1 VRISILNFF
10 SPPDEV
16 LTLAKY
22 CDLESCFH
30 RFWIGEHHS
39 PRQVADPLTL
49 AILIAGVTSRI
60 RTGTGA
66 ISLQLRNPYMVA
78 ETALMAEA
86 FLPGR
91 IDLGVT
97 KAAGLDLDPAVL
109 RLLTIDAEPTST
121 LSYEQRISVMR
132 DTLLHE
138 TDTPPFFDPRS
149 PHAPPMFLMAT
160 NAQRAIQ
167 AAQLGVGMVSS
178 FHHGGTLESIRGMTQ
193 AYKAQFTP
201 NAMFARPASLA
212 VVSGYIT
219 DIAEHSRQ
227 AEQVEQQRRAETRAG
242 APRRSVSV
250 FASGL
255 DGARQLRDLGAAAGV
270 DEILFLC
277 LGDDCRE
284 CYASLSKGWRLT
296 QVGANE

>member
-1 VRISILNFF
+1 LRISILNFF
-10 SPPDEV
+10 SPPDDV
-16 LTLAKY
+16 LALAKF
-22 CDLESCFH
+22 CDLECCFH

-49 AILIAGVTSRI
+49 AILVAGVTSRI

-66 ISLQLRNPYMVA
+66 ISLLFRNPYMVA
-78 ETALMAEA
+78 ETALMAET

-109 RLLTIDAEPTST
+109 RLLTGDAEQDSAQ
-121 LSYEQRISVMR
+121 SYEQRISILR
-132 DTLLHE
+132 DTLLRK
-138 TDTPPFFDPRS
+138 TDTPPFFDPRL

-167 AAQLGVGMVSS
+167 AGQLGIGMVSS
-178 FHHGGTLESIRGMTQ
+178 FHHGGTLESIRAMTQ
-193 AYKAQFTP
+193 AYKAQFIP
-201 NAMFARPASLA
+201 NAMFSRPASLA

-219 DIAEHSRQ
+219 NSAGRRRQ
-227 AEQVEQQRRAETRAG
+227 AEQVEQQVRAQTRAD

-250 FASGL
+250 FASDH
-255 DGARQLRDLGAAAGV
+255 DGALRLRELGAAVGV

-284 CYASLSKGWRLT
+284 CYASLSKGWLLT
-296 QVGANE
+296 Q

>member
-1 VRISILNFF
+1 LQISILNFF
-10 SPPDEV
+10 SPPDDV
-16 LTLAKY
+16 LALAKF
-22 CDLESCFH
+22 CDLECCFH

-66 ISLQLRNPYMVA
+66 ISLLFRNPYMVA
-78 ETALMAEA
+78 ETALMAET

-97 KAAGLDLDPAVL
+97 KAAGVGLDPAVL
-109 RLLTIDAEPTST
+109 RLLTGNADPDSA
-121 LSYEQRISVMR
+121 LSYERRIAILR
-132 DTLLHE
+132 DTLLRE
-138 TDTPPFFDPRS
+138 TDTPPFFDPS
-149 PHAPPMFLMAT
+149 LPSAPPMFLMAT

-167 AAQLGVGMVSS
+167 AAQLGIGMVSS
-178 FHHGGTLESIRGMTQ
+178 FHHGGTLESIRTMTQ
-193 AYKAQFTP
+193 AYKSQFVP

-219 DIAEHSRQ
+219 DDAERCRQ
-227 AEQVEQQRRAETRAG
+227 AEQAEQQTWAQIRADV
-242 APRRSVSV
+242 PRRSQSV
-250 FASGL
+250 FASGR
-255 DGARQLRDLGAAAGV
+255 DGALRLRELGAAAGV

-284 CYASLSKGWRLT
+284 CYASLSKGWLLT
-296 QVGANE
+296 Q